1 MSTLDY
7 KPSYRRRLPHIQPP
21 GAIFFITF
29 RLAGS
34 IPASVLR
41 ALVEE
46 RKRIEQLCAKIANNT
61 ERNRR
66 ENLEHRRLFGKIDK
80 VLDSANADPL
90 WLRNAAIAQLVCDSL
105 HHLDHQKYTLE
116 AFCIMANHVHLVCT
130 PLAIDDEN
138 YQAISRIMH
147 SIKLHTALHANRILG
162 HTGDLWQHENYD
174 HIVRDEAEYK
184 RIIAYVLNNPVKAGL
199 VERAEDWKWSY
210 SRWAT

>member
-46 RKRIEQLCAKIANNT
+46 RKRIEQLCAKIANHT

-90 WLRNAAIAQLVCDSL
+90 
-105 HHLDHQKYTLE
+105 
-116 AFCIMANHVHLVCT
+116 
-130 PLAIDDEN
+130 
-138 YQAISRIMH
+138 
-147 SIKLHTALHANRILG
+147 
-162 HTGDLWQHENYD
+162 
-174 HIVRDEAEYK
+174 
-184 RIIAYVLNNPVKAGL
+184 
-199 VERAEDWKWSY
+199 
-210 SRWAT
+210 